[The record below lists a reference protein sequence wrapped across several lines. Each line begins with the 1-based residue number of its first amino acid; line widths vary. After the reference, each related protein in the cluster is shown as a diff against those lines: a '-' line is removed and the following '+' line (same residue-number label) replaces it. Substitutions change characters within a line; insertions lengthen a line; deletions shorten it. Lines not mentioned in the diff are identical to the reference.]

1 VVTIGRP
8 PAKPPDVNDS
18 DNVGQCDIDSQA
30 PTEIVE
36 YEPDSPLEI
45 REEKT
50 SSNVE
55 DDEFSRAP
63 TVRIEYGSDDND
75 TDIKNDSDHRIGSV
89 HHNND
94 LIRIR
99 GHVGKHSATVMVD
112 SGSTGNFIDNSYVDN
127 HTGQMEIEST
137 RVSEVS

>member
-1 VVTIGRP
+1 MVTIGRP

-18 DNVGQCDIDSQA
+18 AVVGECDIDSQA

-36 YEPDSPLEI
+36 YDDELPLEI

-55 DDEFSRAP
+55 DDAFSRAP
-63 TVRIEYGSDDND
+63 TVRIEYVSDDND
-75 TDIKNDSDHRIGSV
+75 TDIKSDSDHRIGSV

-99 GHVGKHSATVMVD
+99 GHVASIAPLSWLIVDQQVILLTIVM
-112 SGSTGNFIDNSYVDN
+112 SIIIAWPNGN
-127 HTGQMEIEST
+127 
-137 RVSEVS
+137 